1 MTVTHL
7 DETFPY
13 DLLTPTTPRALQGG
27 GAFYSDIHVSGST
40 VRIQLP
46 ECVTKGGV
54 VITKRGG
61 YVDLVYPVSKHSGL
75 IDAIEKLEKTVTNL
89 VAGKR
94 ELWFT
99 NEVSEHDLEEM
110 TVPITRSYK
119 SGRFFTLRIN
129 VPRSK
134 LAGTTSFLFDEKRVA
149 IDAAESDLGERHV
162 IPLVSLEGLKYTSR
176 SVSIELS
183 AVQLMVLDNEEE
195 KGCMIQA
202 PLGRVLQD
210 VPTDD
215 TAAVPA
221 NDAKEITEQCSL
233 GETAAEDAAPSGGDD
248 AGEGAGDAVL
258 REVAPQATSEDPIQL
273 RKQSDVYNEL
283 YTEAYAKAR
292 KLQGAAVEA
301 YARAR
306 EIREMYGIAACG
318 SDSDFDSEEEEER
331 EI

>member
-40 VRIQLP
+40 LRIQLP

-61 YVDLVYPVSKHSGL
+61 YVDLVYSVSKHAGL

-119 SGRFFTLRIN
+119 SGRFFTMRIN

-149 IDAAESDLGERHV
+149 INAAESELGERHV

-176 SVSIELS
+176 SVSVELS
-183 AVQLMVLDNEEE
+183 AVQLMVLDNDEER
-195 KGCMIQA
+195 GCMIEA
-202 PLGRVLQD
+202 PLGRALLNASPD
-210 VPTDD
+210 GMTAKAADD
-215 TAAVPA
+215 TKDTTPECSVEVADAAEPPPA
-221 NDAKEITEQCSL
+221 V
-233 GETAAEDAAPSGGDD
+233 EDAA
-248 AGEGAGDAVL
+248 L
-258 REVAPQATSEDPIQL
+258 REVAPVVSSEDPIQL

-301 YARAR
+301 YARAK
-306 EIREMYGIAACG
+306 EIREIYGISDCA
-318 SDSDFDSEEEEER
+318 SDSDFDSEEDEER
-331 EI
+331 DI

>member
-40 VRIQLP
+40 LRIQLP

-61 YVDLVYPVSKHSGL
+61 YVDLVYSVSKHAGL

-119 SGRFFTLRIN
+119 SGRFFTMRIN

-149 IDAAESDLGERHV
+149 INAAESELGERHV

-176 SVSIELS
+176 SVSVELS
-183 AVQLMVLDNEEE
+183 AVQLMVLDNDEER
-195 KGCMIQA
+195 GCMIEA
-202 PLGRVLQD
+202 PLGRALLD
-210 VPTDD
+210 ASADGMTANAADD
-215 TAAVPA
+215 TKDATPECSVEVADAAEPPPA
-221 NDAKEITEQCSL
+221 V
-233 GETAAEDAAPSGGDD
+233 EDAA
-248 AGEGAGDAVL
+248 L
-258 REVAPQATSEDPIQL
+258 REVAPVVSSEDPIQL

-301 YARAR
+301 YARAK
-306 EIREMYGIAACG
+306 EIREIYGISDCA
-318 SDSDFDSEEEEER
+318 SDSDFDSEEDEER
-331 EI
+331 DI